1 MTDTGL
7 AFLCGTALDAYDPS
21 GPAAFHDSSPVLRH
35 RYRQVADWTGV
46 PAGRLLGGDHAG
58 AGARERALLGRL
70 APATAMLGIHD
81 VLAVH
86 RIRPGVLGGLGVGA
100 MVASSLAG
108 ALPREALIRT
118 LADGGGPDE
127 PEPAGAVA
135 LVFLPAGHD
144 PEWYRDALRAGVR
157 FGGSLGEDTGGTY
170 RVVLLTGGGDALR
183 RLAAEAPEGA
193 VRINGSPGVTV
204 HSPLGRA
211 VHDRMRRLVT
221 GLPFAAPVLPL
232 CSPLEARTLR
242 TADEVGDLFSRNVV
256 QPADLGALTA
266 EMHAHGTRLGLV
278 LGPSLPRNLLRFPF
292 PVVHVESPADVARAI
307 SAILEFGVEMSPA
320 GPHRVPYRA

>member
-7 AFLCGTALDAYDPS
+7 AFLCGTDLDTFDPS
-21 GPAAFHDSSPVLRH
+21 GPAAFYDSSPVLRH

-46 PAGRLLGGDHAG
+46 TPGRLLGRDRAR

-100 MVASSLAG
+100 MVASCLAG
-108 ALPREALIRT
+108 ALPRDALIRT
-118 LADGGGPDE
+118 LADGGSPDE
-127 PEPAGAVA
+127 PDRAGAVA
-135 LVFLPAGHD
+135 LAFLPAGHD
-144 PEWYRDALRAGVR
+144 PEWYRGALHAGVR
-157 FGGSLGEDTGGTY
+157 YCGSLGEDTSGTY
-170 RVVLLTGGGDALR
+170 RVVLLTGYADALG
-183 RLAAEAPEGA
+183 RLATEAPKGA
-193 VRINGSPGVTV
+193 VRIGESPGVTV
-204 HSPLGRA
+204 HGPLGRA
-211 VHDRMRRLVT
+211 AHRRMRRLVT
-221 GLPFAAPVLPL
+221 GLPFTAPVLPL
-232 CSPLEARTLR
+232 CSALEAKTLR
-242 TADEVGDLFSRNVV
+242 TADDVGELFLRNVV
-256 QPADLGALTA
+256 QPADLGSLTA

-292 PVVHVESPADVARAI
+292 PVVQVESPADIARAI

-320 GPHRVPYRA
+320 GHRMPHWA